1 MKTKEFIEKAKIVHN
16 NKYDYSKVEYV
27 NAHTK
32 VCIICP
38 EHGEFWQTPNNHT
51 HKTRP
56 KGCPKC
62 AGNGKLT
69 TEEFISKAKS
79 VHGDKYDYSK
89 VEYVNT
95 STPVCIICPI
105 HGEFWQTP
113 NHHLGGNECPK
124 CTHQSYKHTTESF
137 IEEAKK
143 VHGDK
148 YDYSK
153 VEYANSHTKVCI
165 ICPEHGEFW
174 QTPTNHMKGRGCP
187 SCKAAKISNMR
198 ISSREHFIK
207 KAIKVHGCKYDYSKV
222 NYVNSSTKV
231 CIICPEHGEFWQ
243 TPNQHLRGN
252 GCRLCRESHL
262 EREMRVAL
270 SENNIKFIVGH
281 HFKWLGRQH
290 IDFYLPDY
298 DIGIEC
304 QGEQHFVKANRFN
317 TKRTLEEIIERDTTK
332 NRLCNENN
340 VTILYYTNDKI
351 YHLTSDK
358 PSIYSNNLFITT
370 DSILQKIRG
379 M

>member
-1 MKTKEFIEKAKIVHN
+1 MNTNEFIEKAKVVHN
-16 NKYDYSKVEYV
+16 DRYDYSKVEYV
-27 NAHTK
+27 NNRTK

-38 EHGEFWQTPNNHT
+38 EHGEFWQTPN
-51 HKTRP
+51 
-56 KGCPKC
+56 
-62 AGNGKLT
+62 
-69 TEEFISKAKS
+69 
-79 VHGDKYDYSK
+79 
-89 VEYVNT
+89 
-95 STPVCIICPI
+95 
-105 HGEFWQTP
+105 
-113 NHHLGGNECPK
+113 HHLGGNDCPK
-124 CTHQSYKHTTESF
+124 CVHQSYKHTTESF
-137 IEEAKK
+137 IEAAKK
-143 VHGDK
+143 VHGDR

-153 VEYANSHTKVCI
+153 AEYVNAHTKVCI

-187 SCKAAKISNMR
+187 KCKAAKISDMR
-198 ISSREHFIK
+198 LSSREDFIK
-207 KAIKVHGCKYDYSKV
+207 KAIKVHGYKYDYSKV
-222 NYVNSSTKV
+222 NYINSSTKV

-298 DIGIEC
+298 GIGIEC

-317 TKRTLEEIIERDTTK
+317 TRRTLEEIIEQDTTK

-340 VTILYYTNDKI
+340 VMILYYTNDKI
-351 YHLTSDK
+351 HNLTSDK

>member
-1 MKTKEFIEKAKIVHN
+1 MNTNEFIEKAKTVHSDRYDYSKVEYVN
-16 NKYDYSKVEYV
+16 NRTKVCIICPEHGEFWQTPNHHLGGNDCPKCVHQSYKHTTESFIEAAKKVHGDRYDYSKVEYV

-38 EHGEFWQTPNNHT
+38 EHGEFWQTP
-51 HKTRP
+51 
-56 KGCPKC
+56 
-62 AGNGKLT
+62 
-69 TEEFISKAKS
+69 
-79 VHGDKYDYSK
+79 
-89 VEYVNT
+89 
-95 STPVCIICPI
+95 
-105 HGEFWQTP
+105 
-113 NHHLGGNECPK
+113 
-124 CTHQSYKHTTESF
+124 
-137 IEEAKK
+137 
-143 VHGDK
+143 
-148 YDYSK
+148 
-153 VEYANSHTKVCI
+153 
-165 ICPEHGEFW
+165 
-174 QTPTNHMKGRGCP
+174 TNHMKGRGCP
-187 SCKAAKISNMR
+187 KCKAAKISDMR
-198 ISSREHFIK
+198 ISSRENFIK
-207 KAIKVHGCKYDYSKV
+207 KAIKVHGYKYDYSKV
-222 NYVNSSTKV
+222 NYINSSTKV
-231 CIICPEHGEFWQ
+231 CIICPEHGDFWQ

-298 DIGIEC
+298 GIGIEC

-317 TKRTLEEIIERDTTK
+317 TRRTLEEIIEQDTTK

-351 YHLTSDK
+351 HSLTSDK